1 MKSQESHSTTGR
13 WLSSTQFNDST
24 RGRCFL
30 RLLSVLTPAIKREAQ
45 LQRESQ
51 VSSKSKQHDP
61 LQQSRR
67 MLGHQKGLSA
77 AFVSLAIVTLLSCCC
92 SPASSFAF
100 LPRVSR
106 TKDAVVIDFAG
117 VGYAPSNHGKSL
129 YGEITN
135 PAFVPVPSVYPYPM
149 MYRQQEQRPNGW
161 SYSFGYPVDSSG
173 RQAAVGIASAATTT
187 TTPAPGIQCG
197 KGPTALPA
205 RSLTAGERIVSSS
218 APASGSHSWMF
229 LVTLRTFDADP
240 GVFFCSGTLISDS
253 KVLLAASCLEDM
265 SLFELS
271 GVTVLIGLSPS
282 TDAAN
287 PAPNVQ
293 MTRRINKMVLHNQYN
308 AFTYAND
315 IAILTL
321 DAPIALTK
329 FIVPVCL
336 PPANADPD
344 QYVDQSAVIVGWGT
358 AFTAPPTP
366 STALNQG
373 TVSVLSNADCKL
385 EANFGKYVSTA
396 NICISSTTNYICPGD
411 IGGPVLV
418 LTSPGVWTQIGIN
431 SYSSNDCTTNSLQ
444 TRVSAFRPWI
454 DTYLA
459 N

>member
-1 MKSQESHSTTGR
+1 
-13 WLSSTQFNDST
+13 
-24 RGRCFL
+24 
-30 RLLSVLTPAIKREAQ
+30 
-45 LQRESQ
+45 
-51 VSSKSKQHDP
+51 
-61 LQQSRR
+61 
-67 MLGHQKGLSA
+67 
-77 AFVSLAIVTLLSCCC
+77 
-92 SPASSFAF
+92 
-100 LPRVSR
+100 
-106 TKDAVVIDFAG
+106 
-117 VGYAPSNHGKSL
+117 
-129 YGEITN
+129 
-135 PAFVPVPSVYPYPM
+135 
-149 MYRQQEQRPNGW
+149 
-161 SYSFGYPVDSSG
+161 
-173 RQAAVGIASAATTT
+173 
-187 TTPAPGIQCG
+187 
-197 KGPTALPA
+197 
-205 RSLTAGERIVSSS
+205 
-218 APASGSHSWMF
+218 MF

-321 DAPIALTK
+321 DAPVALTK

-344 QYVDQSAVIVGWGT
+344 QHVDQSAVIVGWGT
-358 AFTAPPTP
+358 AVTDPAAPPTP

-373 TVSVLSNADCKL
+373 TVSVSSNADCKL
-385 EANFGKYVSTA
+385 DTGFGKYATTS
-396 NICISSTTNYICPGD
+396 NICIASGASPIANFICPGD
-411 IGGPVLV
+411 VGGPVLV

-431 SYSSNDCTTNSLQ
+431 SYTSSTDCTTNSLQ